1 MRTPMATRPILC
13 IISAILLMSAIA
25 PGADAAVT
33 IEIGD
38 YRDLALQ
45 FVKEKFDLSEDAA
58 RSVMRQYEVMH
69 GDRVINTLELPDGAV
84 LDFVTVDGQAADPDC
99 AVTYEGSGVLRQAK
113 PQLFGQTLSDALNSA
128 SPAERQKL
136 LDTIAAAVDRGWF
149 VQEITEQQRANL
161 LNYRLPGDEGVMRTQ
176 QARNVRI
183 LVVLNNFPRWDDR
196 SPTRSLY
203 DEPRS
208 RNRPGEREHPMHS
221 QPLTQNLYTPGG
233 PLSTSDYQPA
243 GPQSPSWSNTGETHP
258 RIEYTVEGR
267 KGTSIDLRERWYD
280 FLFNQD
286 NPVSVTNYYWANSNG
301 NLRIQG
307 NRSDVRGPL
316 ESKHMLDR
324 VPYGQAGFD
333 YAIQPG
339 TPIIER
345 VPQPDTPPYP
355 GVPNLRGLSADSGED
370 IVGTLGYSSGVSIAR
385 VDVLQDDGTWDQLD
399 IDAVRVDPYDSRRR
413 IYEVEGFD
421 SDDVLR
427 VRIGAQWIQFQPDRG
442 FSLSRDQSRTTF
454 TTADILGSSTGNR
467 LLSMC
472 YYTHDHNAINGEM
485 GSRPYQ
491 LAHVRNTAGVI
502 DDICGTVED
511 SRDRRRRPFPYDHD
525 TVDHNNPNFGYF
537 TGGSHNYQTWLN
549 HLNTLMVEEGVSPAS
564 YDRTI
569 HLYPSDSAGGP
580 DQPGTSGPWSGGHVF
595 IPNSAVVLPSDA
607 GLVLTAHEL
616 GHALMGWP
624 DLYDWDWYANMAG
637 HQPPLDV
644 TNMMGPYSL
653 MARAGGVR
661 VDAFLKTLS
670 GWVTPVAVT
679 TDIVRAELPAIE
691 GMLQDPV
698 VYKLPGRPHYIATGV
713 PPDQWEEFFLVENRN
728 RRGAEYFGDPSPQGM
743 YIYHVDLRFP
753 QTNETHPM
761 VIVEQADG
769 LYELERNREGVVGD
783 LEGDPFPGSHDVRN
797 WTQYTN
803 PGSHSHGFKAGTL
816 QPNQVSPALF
826 DPPEPAVGQLVNG
839 TETDSFTRVVNISD
853 PGSMMR
859 ADLHVVPREVIV
871 TSVPIPDR
879 PVEVQQ
885 GTEDFL
891 IKHLNFNNDGD
902 LPNFSMGDVEIASLR
917 IDESG
922 SSQRDADIER
932 VSLFDDTNGNGVFDP
947 EIDTRIATA
956 DLQNGTAFFTNLNY
970 RVPLHEQRDI
980 FVTYDI
986 SPTANP
992 ARGNSIGAGIQAH
1005 DYVRPKVPGAVQE
1018 RRRTQMTAD
1027 SAGLAQHRFPL
1038 ISPVARV
1045 LEDPDTLT
1053 ITAISR
1059 APVDTVPG
1067 SEPGFIEGMAIEPGD
1082 TDVPILSLNM
1092 TVDQDSVIVNR
1103 VMVDQTGT
1111 MNGVAHITSAKLYL
1125 DTNADGEVGPA
1136 DMLLEETTF
1145 ASVAGTQRA
1154 VFDLGSDPIEVVE
1167 GVATSLL
1174 LTASISQNMPLVEP
1188 PLTLQY
1194 TLADTSYIGLSQYSD
1209 DPAYHDVVSDENFPL
1224 SSDVVSTPVPNE
1236 PPAAPENLAA
1246 EVLADGSV
1254 LLTWDLSADDPAVG
1268 GEEDVVHYNVYRST
1282 DPADFLDV
1290 SPIDAIATVP
1300 AGETQYNDLTAPLST
1315 PVFYMMRAW
1324 DGVQEGPNSNIAGPV
1339 QATDNVPPTFSEF
1352 DPAQGADG
1360 VPLDSTIAFTITDTG
1375 SGVDRTTLVFE
1386 VDGVDVA
1393 DAPETTISGPATRL
1407 RVVYDPPEDF
1417 DFLQKVAVRL
1427 QVSDNAGNESDVVS
1441 YDFTA
1446 TGPPVHF
1453 IAGFIADSAGNPEAN
1468 VRVEAGGLFAMTD
1481 ADGEYRIE
1489 GLSAGTYSVVPS
1501 KQGRSFQPHERSV
1514 TVPPDAVAVDFTS
1527 QAGFEISG
1535 SVVTEDGDPLAGVSV
1550 TDGMHIDVTGA
1561 DGLWQFTGV
1570 PAGTYD
1576 VIAQLD
1582 GWSFAPASIEVT
1594 VSTEAGDSTGNQFVA
1609 SEDTYTVAGTVRTLA
1624 GDRLAGILVQARQDG
1639 ATVATA
1645 TTNANGAYSIA
1656 GLAPGSYT
1664 IRPVDADYAFDP
1676 TQRDVDVASDLA
1688 NIDFSAA
1695 ARYAMTLPAGLNFVS
1710 VPVQP
1715 MDATA
1720 AAVFGENVQVARW
1733 DPQTGAYITAPSTNP
1748 LLEVKPGAG
1757 FWTRSAQQ
1765 AQLGVPGTLF
1775 PSTQDLSLTV
1785 RRTWN
1790 MLGNP
1795 YDRDLPWERMGIG
1808 QDSPVSIYGFIY
1820 DAGAGT
1826 YRLVTTAPGLGAVT
1840 TVPKKAGFW
1849 LRTAATT
1856 QVTINAPGSNPA
1868 SAEVAEAAARKP
1880 AADAWIIPIV
1890 ARAAGALDAC
1900 NYAGVLPQAAG
1911 NPAAYQMDNPPAVG
1925 PYVDLYFLGDGGR
1938 RLAVDVRENR
1948 PVQTWQFEVA
1958 TDMADVEVQVQM
1970 PDLSEV
1976 PADKSVY
1983 LIDETAGK
1991 RMYARTLTT
2000 YSYQSGEG
2008 ARRFSLEVADRS
2020 EVGLM
2025 ITSASAQAAGGG
2037 ITVSYTLS
2045 ADAQVQVEVL
2055 NIAGR
2060 KIATLATGE
2069 AAPAGISTCGWNG
2082 RGAGGTLVP
2091 SGRYLVRVSARA
2103 DDGQQVQALVP
2114 VQLQR

>member
-1 MRTPMATRPILC
+1 M
-13 IISAILLMSAIA
+13 
-25 PGADAAVT
+25 T

-38 YRDLALQ
+38 YRELALQ

-399 IDAVRVDPYDSRRR
+399 IDAVRVDPYDSRRC

-525 TVDHNNPNFGYF
+525 TVDHNDDQNFGYF

-624 DLYDWDWYANMAG
+624 DLYDWDWYAHMAG

-816 QPNQVSPALF
+816 QPNQVRPALF

-1339 QATDNVPPTFSEF
+1339 QATDNVPPTFSAF
-1352 DPAQGADG
+1352 DPAEGAEN
-1360 VPLDSTIAFTITDTG
+1360 VPLDSNIAFTITDTA
-1375 SGVDRTTLVFE
+1375 SGIDRDSLVFE
-1386 VDGVDVA
+1386 VDGV
-1393 DAPETTISGPATRL
+1393 
-1407 RVVYDPPEDF
+1407 
-1417 DFLQKVAVRL
+1417 
-1427 QVSDNAGNESDVVS
+1427 
-1441 YDFTA
+1441 
-1446 TGPPVHF
+1446 
-1453 IAGFIADSAGNPEAN
+1453 
-1468 VRVEAGGLFAMTD
+1468 
-1481 ADGEYRIE
+1481 
-1489 GLSAGTYSVVPS
+1489 
-1501 KQGRSFQPHERSV
+1501 
-1514 TVPPDAVAVDFTS
+1514 
-1527 QAGFEISG
+1527 
-1535 SVVTEDGDPLAGVSV
+1535 
-1550 TDGMHIDVTGA
+1550 
-1561 DGLWQFTGV
+1561 
-1570 PAGTYD
+1570 
-1576 VIAQLD
+1576 
-1582 GWSFAPASIEVT
+1582 
-1594 VSTEAGDSTGNQFVA
+1594 
-1609 SEDTYTVAGTVRTLA
+1609 
-1624 GDRLAGILVQARQDG
+1624 
-1639 ATVATA
+1639 
-1645 TTNANGAYSIA
+1645 
-1656 GLAPGSYT
+1656 
-1664 IRPVDADYAFDP
+1664 
-1676 TQRDVDVASDLA
+1676 
-1688 NIDFSAA
+1688 
-1695 ARYAMTLPAGLNFVS
+1695 
-1710 VPVQP
+1710 
-1715 MDATA
+1715 
-1720 AAVFGENVQVARW
+1720 
-1733 DPQTGAYITAPSTNP
+1733 
-1748 LLEVKPGAG
+1748 
-1757 FWTRSAQQ
+1757 
-1765 AQLGVPGTLF
+1765 
-1775 PSTQDLSLTV
+1775 
-1785 RRTWN
+1785 
-1790 MLGNP
+1790 
-1795 YDRDLPWERMGIG
+1795 
-1808 QDSPVSIYGFIY
+1808 
-1820 DAGAGT
+1820 
-1826 YRLVTTAPGLGAVT
+1826 
-1840 TVPKKAGFW
+1840 
-1849 LRTAATT
+1849 
-1856 QVTINAPGSNPA
+1856 
-1868 SAEVAEAAARKP
+1868 
-1880 AADAWIIPIV
+1880 
-1890 ARAAGALDAC
+1890 
-1900 NYAGVLPQAAG
+1900 
-1911 NPAAYQMDNPPAVG
+1911 
-1925 PYVDLYFLGDGGR
+1925 
-1938 RLAVDVRENR
+1938 
-1948 PVQTWQFEVA
+1948 
-1958 TDMADVEVQVQM
+1958 
-1970 PDLSEV
+1970 
-1976 PADKSVY
+1976 
-1983 LIDETAGK
+1983 
-1991 RMYARTLTT
+1991 
-2000 YSYQSGEG
+2000 
-2008 ARRFSLEVADRS
+2008 
-2020 EVGLM
+2020 
-2025 ITSASAQAAGGG
+2025 
-2037 ITVSYTLS
+2037 
-2045 ADAQVQVEVL
+2045 
-2055 NIAGR
+2055 
-2060 KIATLATGE
+2060 
-2069 AAPAGISTCGWNG
+2069 
-2082 RGAGGTLVP
+2082 
-2091 SGRYLVRVSARA
+2091 
-2103 DDGQQVQALVP
+2103 
-2114 VQLQR
+2114 